1 MSSVKENKGDHME
14 DIQHHIK
21 VYINV
26 FIALAILTVVTV
38 AVSFLDVSFI
48 EAFFIAITVATIKGS
63 LVLSYFMHLLEEK
76 PAVIWILVTTMVTF
90 LILMFIPLISSQ
102 TKQIHG
108 KRMSLKIT
116 HSVIIVLSILLTAYF
131 SYAMSNSSIEYAIIF
146 SFLSAILSVLLVYYL
161 FSIIKKFRVL

>member
-1 MSSVKENKGDHME
+1 MSSVKENKGDNME
-14 DIQHHIK
+14 DIQHHVK

-90 LILMFIPLISSQ
+90 LILMFIPLIS
-102 TKQIHG
+102 
-108 KRMSLKIT
+108 
-116 HSVIIVLSILLTAYF
+116 LTDQAN
-131 SYAMSNSSIEYAIIF
+131 AW
-146 SFLSAILSVLLVYYL
+146 
-161 FSIIKKFRVL
+161 

>member
-1 MSSVKENKGDHME
+1 MSSVKENKGDQME
-14 DIQHHIK
+14 DIQHHVK

-90 LILMFIPLISSQ
+90 LILMFIPLIS
-102 TKQIHG
+102 
-108 KRMSLKIT
+108 
-116 HSVIIVLSILLTAYF
+116 LTDQAN
-131 SYAMSNSSIEYAIIF
+131 AW
-146 SFLSAILSVLLVYYL
+146 
-161 FSIIKKFRVL
+161 

>member
-1 MSSVKENKGDHME
+1 ME
-14 DIQHHIK
+14 DIQHHVK

-48 EAFFIAITVATIKGS
+48 EAFFIAITVATIKGR

-90 LILMFIPLISSQ
+90 LILMFIPLIS
-102 TKQIHG
+102 
-108 KRMSLKIT
+108 
-116 HSVIIVLSILLTAYF
+116 LTDQAN
-131 SYAMSNSSIEYAIIF
+131 AW
-146 SFLSAILSVLLVYYL
+146 
-161 FSIIKKFRVL
+161 

>member
-1 MSSVKENKGDHME
+1 MSSVKENKNVRVE
-14 DIQHHIK
+14 DIQHHVK

-90 LILMFIPLISSQ
+90 LILMFIPLIS
-102 TKQIHG
+102 
-108 KRMSLKIT
+108 
-116 HSVIIVLSILLTAYF
+116 LTDQA
-131 SYAMSNSSIEYAIIF
+131 NSW
-146 SFLSAILSVLLVYYL
+146 
-161 FSIIKKFRVL
+161 

>member
-1 MSSVKENKGDHME
+1 MSSVKENKNDNIE
-14 DIQHHIK
+14 DIQHHVK

-26 FIALAILTVVTV
+26 FIALAILTVITV

-90 LILMFIPLISSQ
+90 LILMFIPLIS
-102 TKQIHG
+102 
-108 KRMSLKIT
+108 
-116 HSVIIVLSILLTAYF
+116 LTDQA
-131 SYAMSNSSIEYAIIF
+131 NTW
-146 SFLSAILSVLLVYYL
+146 
-161 FSIIKKFRVL
+161 

>member
-1 MSSVKENKGDHME
+1 MSSVKEYKGDHKE
-14 DIQHHIK
+14 DIQHHVK

-26 FIALAILTVVTV
+26 FISLAILTVVTV

-90 LILMFIPLISSQ
+90 LILMFIPLIS
-102 TKQIHG
+102 
-108 KRMSLKIT
+108 
-116 HSVIIVLSILLTAYF
+116 LTDQAN
-131 SYAMSNSSIEYAIIF
+131 AW
-146 SFLSAILSVLLVYYL
+146 
-161 FSIIKKFRVL
+161 